1 MVSLKEQV
9 EKMKNQTIPTDGDL
23 ADIEKT
29 LYGDDEVFLI
39 DLKAEEIKKYK
50 SISMKIDGK
59 EMETFENSK
68 PKNTKSKSYMN
79 SFINYCKNFE
89 ILKHKGLGIAMSG
102 NAGTGKT
109 YYSSCIEN
117 ELNNKYKVYR
127 MSLSHYLQQM
137 REDFDELY
145 YLKLV
150 KESDLVIIE
159 DFGNEYLTEWGKEKV
174 VNLLFEIYNNRISLI
189 FSTNLDFKS
198 QLKAFLDVKG
208 SDKLLDRIKERC
220 KPYNFDWGSERTEIY
235 KEDFEKYY

>member
-1 MVSLKEQV
+1 MGITSLKDQG

-23 ADIEKT
+23 DSLYKRNGVMNINPELEGIEK
-29 LYGDDEVFLI
+29 Y
-39 DLKAEEIKKYK
+39 KKL
-50 SISMKIDGK
+50 SMIIDGK
-59 EMETFENSK
+59 ESETFKNSR
-68 PKNTKSKSYMN
+68 PVNEKSKQFMESY
-79 SFINYCKNFE
+79 INYCKNFE
-89 ILKHKGLGIAMSG
+89 ILKNKGLGIAMSG

-137 REDFDELY
+137 REDFNELY

-189 FSTNLDFKS
+189 FSTNLDFKT
-198 QLKAFLDVKG
+198 QLKNFLDVKG

-220 KPYNFDWGSERTEIY
+220 KPYNFDWKSQRAEIY
-235 KEDFEKYY
+235 KEDFERYY

>member
-1 MVSLKEQV
+1 
-9 EKMKNQTIPTDGDL
+9 MKNQTIPTDGDL
-23 ADIEKT
+23 DSLYKRNGVMNINPELEGIEK
-29 LYGDDEVFLI
+29 Y
-39 DLKAEEIKKYK
+39 KKL
-50 SISMKIDGK
+50 SMIIDGK
-59 EMETFENSK
+59 ESETFKNSR
-68 PKNTKSKSYMN
+68 PVNEKSKQFMESY
-79 SFINYCKNFE
+79 INYCKNFE
-89 ILKHKGLGIAMSG
+89 ILKNKGLGIAMSG

-137 REDFDELY
+137 REDFNELY

-189 FSTNLDFKS
+189 FSTNLDFKT
-198 QLKAFLDVKG
+198 QLKNFLDVKG

-220 KPYNFDWGSERTEIY
+220 KPYNFDWKSQRAEIY
-235 KEDFEKYY
+235 KEDFERYY